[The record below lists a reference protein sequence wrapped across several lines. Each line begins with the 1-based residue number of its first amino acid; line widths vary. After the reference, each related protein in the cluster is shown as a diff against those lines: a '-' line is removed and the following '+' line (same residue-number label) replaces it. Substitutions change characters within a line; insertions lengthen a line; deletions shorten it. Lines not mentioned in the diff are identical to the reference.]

1 MTDWVGLIAIL
12 LVAGWATTYVWR
24 FVGVYIGQRMAPDSE
39 LLMWVRA
46 VATALV
52 SALVV
57 RLLLVP
63 PGMLGH
69 TTLEARIVAMA
80 AGIAGFYLF
89 GRGVGAAVA
98 TAAVS
103 LFVITWGLDRFW

>member
-1 MTDWVGLIAIL
+1 VTDTIGLIGVL
-12 LVAGWATTYVWR
+12 LAAGWATTYAWR
-24 FVGVYIGQRMAPDSE
+24 FIGVYIGQRMAPDSE

-63 PGMLGH
+63 PGMLDH
-69 TTLEARIVAMA
+69 TTLETRIIAMA
-80 AGIAGFYLF
+80 AGVAGFYLF
-89 GRGVGAAVA
+89 GRGVGAAV
-98 TAAVS
+98 TVAAVS
-103 LFVITWGLDRFW
+103 LFALTWVFGTA

>member
-1 MTDWVGLIAIL
+1 MTDTLGLIGVL
-12 LVAGWATTYVWR
+12 LAAGWATTYVWR

-63 PGMLGH
+63 PGMLAE
-69 TTLEARIVAMA
+69 TTLEARIIAMA
-80 AGIAGFYLF
+80 AGVAGFYLF
-89 GRGVGAAVA
+89 GRGVGAAV
-98 TAAVS
+98 TVAAVS
-103 LFVITWGLDRFW
+103 LFTLSWVFGGS